1 MSVEMWILYD
11 IMNDI
16 MKLIKSL
23 EKYYLLIKGASETIK
38 AKDFVS
44 MILGT
49 LGASLLENLL
59 TVKGTIRE
67 GQGFQCC
74 LIL

>member
-1 MSVEMWILYD
+1 
-11 IMNDI
+11 MNDI

-23 EKYYLLIKGASETIK
+23 EKYCLLIKGVSETIK

>member
-1 MSVEMWILYD
+1 MLRCAILYD

-23 EKYYLLIKGASETIK
+23 EKYCLLIKGVSETIK

>member
-1 MSVEMWILYD
+1 MRCAILYD

-23 EKYYLLIKGASETIK
+23 EKYCLLIKGVSETIK

>member
-1 MSVEMWILYD
+1 
-11 IMNDI
+11 MNDI
-16 MKLIKSL
+16 MKIIKSL
-23 EKYYLLIKGASETIK
+23 EKYCLLIKGVSETIK